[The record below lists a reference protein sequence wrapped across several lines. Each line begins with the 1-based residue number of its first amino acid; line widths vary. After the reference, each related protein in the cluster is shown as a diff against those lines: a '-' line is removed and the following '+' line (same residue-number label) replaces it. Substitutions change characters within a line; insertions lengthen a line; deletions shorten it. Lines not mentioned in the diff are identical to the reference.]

1 MATTT
6 PLPFPKR
13 LIKKGEADATLVK
26 AVQAALKGHGY
37 GPFTAVGVFDAQ
49 MAAVVKLFQAQNV
62 DSQGNALVV
71 DGEIGRFT
79 WGALFGVAAATAAPA
94 PSSPLMLQALGVA
107 ASQIGQMEVPLG
119 SNRGPMVDLY
129 LKATGVPLTGNPDA
143 RAWCMAFVYWA
154 FDQGAAHLGTPNV
167 APRTAG
173 CLDHWGRARFVPGA
187 VRITS
192 AEALADL
199 SLVKPGQVFICDFGH
214 GLGHAGIVER
224 VLPDGRLVTVEGNTN
239 NDGSRSGVGVFRL
252 ERRKL
257 SDKLLKGLVDYSAC

>member
-1 MATTT
+1 MPTTN
-6 PLPFPKR
+6 PRPFPKR
-13 LIKKGEADATLVK
+13 LIKKGEADATVVK
-26 AVQAALKGHGY
+26 AVQAELKKRGY
-37 GPFTAVGVFDAQ
+37 GPFTAGVFDAQ
-49 MAAVVKLFQAQNV
+49 MVAVVKLFQAQNV

-79 WGALFGVAAATAAPA
+79 WGALFGVPAATASPT
-94 PSSPLMLQALGVA
+94 PPSPLMLQALGMA
-107 ASQIGQMEVPLG
+107 ASQIGQMEAPLG

-129 LKATGVPLTGNPDA
+129 LKETGVPLTGSPDT

-154 FDQGAAHLGTPNV
+154 FEHAALNLGTTNV